1 MQNIQLKSTYK
12 FSEIKGLLSKDL
24 LKVEDIIINKL
35 KSEIPLINDLTKHIL
50 SGGGKK
56 IRPII
61 TLISSYLCN
70 YNSDKHLLLAA
81 TVEFIHTATLLHD
94 DVVDQSK
101 LRRGD
106 VTANDLFGNKAS
118 VLTGDFFFTKAFELM
133 VESKSLEVLKLLSK
147 ASSIIA
153 QGEILQLTTSNDCN
167 ITEKK
172 YTEVIYAKTASLFS
186 AASEIGSIISQEEEK
201 KRIALKNYGKNLGL
215 AFQIIDDL
223 LDYTGQTSLGKTL
236 GDDFREGKITFPV
249 IVCLKNASSQEID
262 FWERTM
268 QNLKQKDGDFE
279 IAINFIKK
287 SNAIKISKL
296 KAQHYALQAIEDLK
310 IFPNSIWKTA
320 LISLA
325 KIVIERK
332 K

>member
-106 VTANDLFGNKAS
+106 VTANDLFGNHS
-118 VLTGDFFFTKAFELM
+118 R
-133 VESKSLEVLKLLSK
+133 
-147 ASSIIA
+147 
-153 QGEILQLTTSNDCN
+153 TSP
-167 ITEKK
+167 
-172 YTEVIYAKTASLFS
+172 
-186 AASEIGSIISQEEEK
+186 
-201 KRIALKNYGKNLGL
+201 R
-215 AFQIIDDL
+215 
-223 LDYTGQTSLGKTL
+223 
-236 GDDFREGKITFPV
+236 TF
-249 IVCLKNASSQEID
+249 
-262 FWERTM
+262 
-268 QNLKQKDGDFE
+268 
-279 IAINFIKK
+279 
-287 SNAIKISKL
+287 
-296 KAQHYALQAIEDLK
+296 H
-310 IFPNSIWKTA
+310 
-320 LISLA
+320 LISA
-325 KIVIERK
+325 
-332 K
+332 